1 MRWGNRTLFLFR
13 SRPKIAIT
21 IKLFGGLDTFAGIK
35 NYDPDL
41 GIPLEVPEN
50 IRLGKLVKKLGL
62 GKTGSISLF
71 VNGNPANLKERLQ
84 NGDIIFCMR
93 PMAGG

>member
-1 MRWGNRTLFLFR
+1 MFR
-13 SRPKIAIT
+13 SKAT
-21 IKLFGGLDTFAGIK
+21 IQVKVKLYGGLDAFAGIE
-35 NYDPDL
+35 NYDPEVGL
-41 GIPLEVPEN
+41 SLEVMEN
-50 IRLGKLVKKLGL
+50 IRLGKVIKRIGL

-71 VNGNPANLKERLQ
+71 VNGNPAKSGERLK